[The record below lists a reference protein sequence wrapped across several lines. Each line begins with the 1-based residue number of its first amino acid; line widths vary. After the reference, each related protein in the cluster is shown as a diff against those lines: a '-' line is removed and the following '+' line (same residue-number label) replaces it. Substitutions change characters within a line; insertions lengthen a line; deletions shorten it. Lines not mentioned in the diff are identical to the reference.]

1 MHFLGMSSNIILVII
16 GIGLLIFI
24 HELGHFL
31 VAKKIGVRVHAF
43 SLGFGPAIIRKQI
56 GETDYRISLIPLG
69 GYVKLAGEQREESNT
84 GEEWEFMSKKPW
96 QRAAVLI
103 AGVSFNTILAF
114 VAFIIAFRV
123 GVPFIT
129 AEIGRTMPGGPAW
142 EAGIRPG
149 DKIVKINNVSDPDF
163 EDIFISVALSGSP
176 EGINMEIERDDEIFN
191 VNVVPKYDPTV
202 GIQRIGIAPA
212 TTLEVHK
219 IFAIKNSDT
228 PAQKSDLHV
237 NDKILEANGTKII
250 TENDFREIE
259 QANPG
264 KELILTV
271 LRDDKIIDL
280 KVTPS
285 IVSRWMIGLSCATTT
300 LDGVKQDSLAHSL
313 GLQKGDKIVKVNS
326 QDVEGFTELINTL
339 KESPDGIVTLQIASG
354 NNTKYIKLTKSGE
367 ETVKEFSEGIFPH
380 YGLIVDSTVEGFP
393 AENIGIKPGDTV
405 TSIGGE
411 NVSEWNQLL
420 TLVTAS
426 QGKEFEISWMHNYET
441 ITKTIIPKKN
451 EKNAQGLL
459 GIKFKEKKII
469 RKYGLAKSCVVGTH
483 KTVVNIKRIYMTI
496 QGFVSKKLSTKALG
510 GPVLIAQASYES
522 AKSGIGKLMY
532 FMAIISINLAVINIL
547 PVPVLDGGH
556 LLFLGIEKIK
566 GSPISEKTMAIAN
579 YIGLGLILSLMIYA
593 TKNDIMRLFNIL

>member
-1 MHFLGMSSNIILVII
+1 MPFIGMSSNIVLVIL

-31 VAKKIGVRVHAF
+31 VAKKIGVRVYAF
-43 SLGFGPAIIRKQI
+43 SLGFGPAIISKQI

-69 GYVKLAGEQREESNT
+69 GYVKLAGEQREDSNT

-103 AGVSFNTILAF
+103 AGVACNTLLAF

-129 AEIGRTMPGGPAW
+129 AEIGHTMPGSPAW

-149 DKIVKINNVSDPDF
+149 DKIVKIGNVSDPDF
-163 EDIFISVALSGSP
+163 EDVFISVALSGSP
-176 EGINMEIERDDEIFN
+176 EGINMEIERDNETFD
-191 VNVVPKYDPTV
+191 VNVVPRYDSTV

-219 IFAIKNSDT
+219 IFAIKNSDA
-228 PAQKSDLHV
+228 PVQRSDLHV
-237 NDKILEANGTKII
+237 NDKILEVNGKKII

-259 QANPG
+259 LASPG
-264 KELILTV
+264 KELNITV
-271 LRDDKIIDL
+271 LRDDRKIDV

-285 IVSRWMIGLSCATTT
+285 VVARWMIGLSCATTK
-300 LDGVKQDSLAHSL
+300 LDGVKNDSLAYSL
-313 GLQKGDKIVKVNS
+313 GLQKGDEIVKVNF
-326 QDVEGFTELINTL
+326 QDVEGFTELINTI
-339 KESPDGIVTLQIASG
+339 KDSSNGIVTLQVARG
-354 NNTKYIKLTKSGE
+354 NGTKYIKLTKYGD

-380 YGLIVDSTVEGFP
+380 YGLVVDSTVEDFP
-393 AENIGIKPGDTV
+393 AKKIGIEPGDTI
-405 TSIGGE
+405 TSIDGE
-411 NVSEWNQLL
+411 NVTEWNQLL

-441 ITKTIIPKKN
+441 YTKTITPKKN
-451 EKNAQGLL
+451 EKNAQGSM

-469 RKYGLAKSCVVGTH
+469 RKHGLAKSCVVGTH

-547 PVPVLDGGH
+547 PIPVLDGGH

-579 YIGLGLILSLMIYA
+579 YIGFALIISLMIYA
-593 TKNDIMRLFNIL
+593 TKNDIMRLF

>member
-1 MHFLGMSSNIILVII
+1 MPFIGISSNVILVII
-16 GIGLLIFI
+16 GIGLLIFV

-123 GVPFIT
+123 GVPFV
-129 AEIGRTMPGGPAW
+129 APEIGHTMPGWPAW

-149 DKIVKINNVSDPDF
+149 DKIVRINNVSDPDF

-176 EGINMEIERDDEIFN
+176 EGINMEIERDDETFD
-191 VNVVPKYDPTV
+191 VNVVPRYDPAE

-219 IFAIKNSDT
+219 IFAIENSDA
-228 PAQKSDLHV
+228 PAQKSDLRI
-237 NDKILEANGTKII
+237 NDKILEVNGKKIT
-250 TENDFREIE
+250 TEDDFREIE
-259 QANPG
+259 LANPG
-264 KELILTV
+264 KELNITV
-271 LRDDKIIDL
+271 LRDDERVDL

-285 IVSRWMIGLSCATTT
+285 VVSRWMIGLSCATTNI
-300 LDGVKQDSLAHSL
+300 DGVKQDSFAHSL
-313 GLQKGDKIVKVNS
+313 GLEKGDEIVKVNS
-326 QDVEGFTELINTL
+326 QEVQGFTELINTL
-339 KESPDGIVTLQIASG
+339 KDAPDGITTLQVTRG
-354 NNTKYIKLTKSGE
+354 KDTKYIKLTKSGD
-367 ETVKEFSEGIFPH
+367 ETVKKFSEGIFPH

-393 AENIGIKPGDTV
+393 AEKIGIKPGDTI
-405 TSIGGE
+405 TSIDGE

-420 TLVTAS
+420 TLVTGS

-441 ITKTIIPKKN
+441 VTRKIKPKKN
-451 EKNAQGLL
+451 EENAQGSI
-459 GIKFKEKKII
+459 GIRFKEKKII

-483 KTVVNIKRIYMTI
+483 KTIVNIKRIYMTI

-522 AKSGIGKLMY
+522 AKSGIGKLLY

-547 PVPVLDGGH
+547 PIPVLDGGH

-566 GSPISEKTMAIAN
+566 GSPISEKAMAIAN
-579 YIGLGLILSLMIYA
+579 YVGFALIISLMIYA

>member
-1 MHFLGMSSNIILVII
+1 MPFIGMSSNIVLVII

-31 VAKKIGVRVHAF
+31 VAKKIGVRVYAF
-43 SLGFGPAIIRKQI
+43 SLGFGPAIISRQI

-96 QRAAVLI
+96 QRAAVLV
-103 AGVSFNTILAF
+103 AGVACNTLLAF

-123 GVPFIT
+123 GVPFVT
-129 AEIGRTMPGGPAW
+129 PEIGRTMPGWPAW

-163 EDIFISVALSGSP
+163 EDVFISVALSGSP
-176 EGINMEIERDDEIFN
+176 EGINMEIERDNKTFD
-191 VNVVPKYDPTV
+191 VNVVPRYDSTV

-228 PAQKSDLHV
+228 PVQRSGLRV
-237 NDKILEANGTKII
+237 NDKVLEINGKKII

-259 QANPG
+259 LTNPG
-264 KELILTV
+264 KELNITV
-271 LRDDKIIDL
+271 LRDDRKIDV

-285 IVSRWMIGLSCATTT
+285 VVTRWMIGLSCATTKFE
-300 LDGVKQDSLAHSL
+300 GVKRNSLAYSL
-313 GLQKGDKIVKVNS
+313 GLQKGDEIVKVNS
-326 QDVEGFTELINTL
+326 QDVHGFTELINTI
-339 KESPDGIVTLQIASG
+339 KDSANGIVTLQVSRG
-354 NNTKYIKLTKSGE
+354 NGTKYMKLTKYGK

-380 YGLIVDSTVEGFP
+380 YGLIVDSTVEDFP
-393 AENIGIKPGDTV
+393 AKEIGIQPGDTI
-405 TSIGGE
+405 TSIDGE
-411 NVSEWNQLL
+411 NVTEWNQLL

-426 QGKEFEISWMHNYET
+426 QGKEFEISWIHNSET
-441 ITKTIIPKKN
+441 YTKTIIPKKN
-451 EKNAQGLL
+451 EKNAQGSM

-483 KTVVNIKRIYMTI
+483 KTIVNIKRIYMTI

-547 PVPVLDGGH
+547 PIPVLDGGH

-579 YIGLGLILSLMIYA
+579 YIGFALIISLMIYA
-593 TKNDIMRLFNIL
+593 TKNDIMRLFNI

>member
-1 MHFLGMSSNIILVII
+1 MLFRS
-16 GIGLLIFI
+16 
-24 HELGHFL
+24 
-31 VAKKIGVRVHAF
+31 
-43 SLGFGPAIIRKQI
+43 
-56 GETDYRISLIPLG
+56 LG

-96 QRAAVLI
+96 QRAAVLV
-103 AGVSFNTILAF
+103 AGVACNTLLAF

-123 GVPFIT
+123 GVPFVT
-129 AEIGRTMPGGPAW
+129 PEIGRTMPGWPAW

-163 EDIFISVALSGSP
+163 EDVFVSVALSNSP
-176 EGINMEIERDDEIFN
+176 EGISMEIERDYETFD
-191 VNVVPKYDPTV
+191 VNVVPRYDSTV

-228 PAQKSDLHV
+228 PVQRSGLRV
-237 NDKILEANGTKII
+237 NDKVLEINGKKII

-259 QANPG
+259 LTNPG
-264 KELILTV
+264 KELNITV
-271 LRDDKIIDL
+271 LRDDRKIDV

-285 IVSRWMIGLSCATTT
+285 VVTRWMIGLSCATTKF
-300 LDGVKQDSLAHSL
+300 DGVKKNSLAYSL
-313 GLQKGDKIVKVNS
+313 GLQKGDEIVKVNY
-326 QDVEGFTELINTL
+326 QDVHGFTELINTI
-339 KESPDGIVTLQIASG
+339 KDSANGIVTLQVSRG
-354 NNTKYIKLTKSGE
+354 NGTKYIKLTKYGD

-380 YGLIVDSTVEGFP
+380 YGLVVDSTVEDFP
-393 AENIGIKPGDTV
+393 AKKIGIEPGDTI
-405 TSIGGE
+405 TSIDGE
-411 NVSEWNQLL
+411 NVTEWNQLL

-441 ITKTIIPKKN
+441 YTKTITPKKN
-451 EKNAQGLL
+451 EKNAQGSM

-469 RKYGLAKSCVVGTH
+469 RKHGLAKSCVVGTH

-547 PVPVLDGGH
+547 PIPVLDGGH

-579 YIGLGLILSLMIYA
+579 YIGFALIISLMIYA
-593 TKNDIMRLFNIL
+593 TKNDIMRLF

>member
-1 MHFLGMSSNIILVII
+1 MPFIGMSSNIVLVII
-16 GIGLLIFI
+16 GIGLLIFA

-56 GETDYRISLIPLG
+56 GETDYRVSLIPLG

-103 AGVSFNTILAF
+103 AGVSFNTALAF

-129 AEIGRTMPGGPAW
+129 PEIGRTMPGWPAW

-163 EDIFISVALSGSP
+163 EDIFISIALNGSP
-176 EGINMEIERDDEIFN
+176 EGVNMEIERDDETFD
-191 VNVVPKYDPTV
+191 VNVVPRYDSTV

-219 IFAIKNSDT
+219 IFAIENSDA
-228 PAQKSDLHV
+228 PAQRSDLRV
-237 NDKILEANGTKII
+237 NDRILEVNGNKII

-259 QANPG
+259 LANPG

-271 LRDDKIIDL
+271 LRDDKEIDV

-285 IVSRWMIGLSCATTT
+285 VVARWMIGLSCATTKI
-300 LDGVKQDSLAHSL
+300 DSVKDDSFANSL
-313 GLQKGDKIVKVNS
+313 GLKKGDEIVKVNS
-326 QDVEGFTELINTL
+326 QDVRGFTELINTI
-339 KESPDGIVTLQIASG
+339 KDSPDGIVTLQVVRD
-354 NNTKYIKLTKSGE
+354 NNTKYIKLTKYGE

-393 AENIGIKPGDTV
+393 AEKIGIKPGDTI
-405 TSIGGE
+405 TSIDGK

-451 EKNAQGLL
+451 EKNAQGSI

-469 RKYGLAKSCVVGTH
+469 RKYGLAKSCIVGTH
-483 KTVVNIKRIYMTI
+483 KTIVNIKRIYMTI

-579 YIGLGLILSLMIYA
+579 YIGFALIISLMIYA
-593 TKNDIMRLFNIL
+593 TKNDIMRLFNI

>member
-1 MHFLGMSSNIILVII
+1 MPFIGMSSNIVLVII

-31 VAKKIGVRVHAF
+31 VAKKIGVRVYAF
-43 SLGFGPAIIRKQI
+43 SLGFGPAIISRQI

-96 QRAAVLI
+96 QRAAVLV
-103 AGVSFNTILAF
+103 AGVACNTLLAF

-123 GVPFIT
+123 GVPFVT
-129 AEIGRTMPGGPAW
+129 PEIGRTMPGWPAW

-163 EDIFISVALSGSP
+163 EDVFISVALSGSP
-176 EGINMEIERDDEIFN
+176 EGINMEIERDNKTFD
-191 VNVVPKYDPTV
+191 VNVVPRYDSTV

-228 PAQKSDLHV
+228 PVQRSGLRV
-237 NDKILEANGTKII
+237 NDKVLEINGKKII

-259 QANPG
+259 LTNPG
-264 KELILTV
+264 KELNITV
-271 LRDDKIIDL
+271 LRDDRKIDV

-285 IVSRWMIGLSCATTT
+285 VVTRWMIGLSCATTKFE
-300 LDGVKQDSLAHSL
+300 GVKRNSLAYSL
-313 GLQKGDKIVKVNS
+313 GLQKGDEIVKVNS
-326 QDVEGFTELINTL
+326 QDVHGFTELINTI
-339 KESPDGIVTLQIASG
+339 KDSANGIVTLQVSRG
-354 NNTKYIKLTKSGE
+354 NGTKYMKLTKYGK

-380 YGLIVDSTVEGFP
+380 YGLIVDSTVEDFP
-393 AENIGIKPGDTV
+393 AKEIGIQPGDTI
-405 TSIGGE
+405 TSIDGE
-411 NVSEWNQLL
+411 NVTEWNQLL

-426 QGKEFEISWMHNYET
+426 QGKEFEISWIHNSET
-441 ITKTIIPKKN
+441 YTKTIIPKKN
-451 EKNAQGLL
+451 EKNAQGSM

-547 PVPVLDGGH
+547 PIPVLDGGH

-579 YIGLGLILSLMIYA
+579 YIGFALIISLMIYA
-593 TKNDIMRLFNIL
+593 TKNDIMRLFNI

>member
-1 MHFLGMSSNIILVII
+1 MPFIGMSSNVVLVII

-24 HELGHFL
+24 HELGHFI

-84 GEEWEFMSKKPW
+84 GEEWEFISKKPW

-114 VAFIIAFRV
+114 VAFIVAFRV
-123 GVPFIT
+123 GVPFVT
-129 AEIGRTMPGGPAW
+129 SEIGRTMPGGPAW

-149 DKIVKINNVSDPDF
+149 DKIVRIDSVSDPDF
-163 EDIFISVALSGSP
+163 EDIFISVALNNSP
-176 EGINMEIERDDEIFN
+176 EGINMEIERDDETFD
-191 VNVVPKYDPTV
+191 VNVIPRYDPTV

-219 IFAIKNSDT
+219 IFAIENSDT

-237 NDKILEANGTKII
+237 NDIILEVNGKAIA

-259 QANPG
+259 LANPG
-264 KELILTV
+264 KEINITV
-271 LRDDKIIDL
+271 LRDGKKIDM

-285 IVSRWMIGLSCATTT
+285 VVSRWMIGLSCATTKIN
-300 LDGVKQDSLAHSL
+300 GVKKDSLAHSL
-313 GLQKGDKIVKVNS
+313 GLQKEDKIVKVNS
-326 QDVEGFTELINTL
+326 QDVEGFTELINAI
-339 KESPDGIVTLQIASG
+339 KDSPDGIVTLQVTRG
-354 NNTKYIKLTKSGE
+354 NGTKYIKLTKSGE
-367 ETVKEFSEGIFPH
+367 GTVKEFSEGIFPH

-393 AENIGIKPGDTV
+393 AEKIGIKPGDTIR
-405 TSIGGE
+405 SIDGKKIT
-411 NVSEWNQLL
+411 EWNQLL

-426 QGKEFEISWMHNYET
+426 HGKKFEISWMHKYET
-441 ITKTIIPKKN
+441 ITRTIIPKKN
-451 EKNAQGLL
+451 EENAQGIL

-579 YIGLGLILSLMIYA
+579 YIGFALIISLMIYA

>member
-1 MHFLGMSSNIILVII
+1 MPFIGMSSNIVLVII

-31 VAKKIGVRVHAF
+31 VAKKIGVRVYAF
-43 SLGFGPAIIRKQI
+43 SLGFGPAIISRQI

-96 QRAAVLI
+96 QRAAVLV
-103 AGVSFNTILAF
+103 AGVACNTLLAF

-123 GVPFIT
+123 GVPFVT
-129 AEIGRTMPGGPAW
+129 PEIGRTMPGWPAW

-163 EDIFISVALSGSP
+163 EDVFISVALSGSP
-176 EGINMEIERDDEIFN
+176 EGINMEIERDNKTFD
-191 VNVVPKYDPTV
+191 VNVVPRYDSTV

-228 PAQKSDLHV
+228 PVQRSGLRV
-237 NDKILEANGTKII
+237 NDKVLEINGKKII

-259 QANPG
+259 LTNPG
-264 KELILTV
+264 KELNITV
-271 LRDDKIIDL
+271 LRDDRKIDV

-285 IVSRWMIGLSCATTT
+285 VVTRWMIGLSCATTKFE
-300 LDGVKQDSLAHSL
+300 GVKRNSLAYSL
-313 GLQKGDKIVKVNS
+313 GLQKGDEIVKVNS
-326 QDVEGFTELINTL
+326 QDVHGFTELINTI
-339 KESPDGIVTLQIASG
+339 KDSANGIGTLQFTTG
-354 NNTKYIKLTKSGE
+354 NGTKYMKLTKYGK

-380 YGLIVDSTVEGFP
+380 YGLIVDSTVEDFP
-393 AENIGIKPGDTV
+393 AKEIGIQPGDTI
-405 TSIGGE
+405 TSIDGE
-411 NVSEWNQLL
+411 NVTEWNQLL

-426 QGKEFEISWMHNYET
+426 QGKEFEISWIHNSET
-441 ITKTIIPKKN
+441 YTKTIIPKKN
-451 EKNAQGLL
+451 EKNAQGSM

-547 PVPVLDGGH
+547 PIPVLDGGH

-579 YIGLGLILSLMIYA
+579 YIGFALIISLMIYA
-593 TKNDIMRLFNIL
+593 TKNDIMRLFNI

>member
-1 MHFLGMSSNIILVII
+1 MPFIGMSSNIVLVII

-31 VAKKIGVRVHAF
+31 VAKKIGVRVYAF
-43 SLGFGPAIIRKQI
+43 SLGFGPAIISRQI

-96 QRAAVLI
+96 QRAAVLV
-103 AGVSFNTILAF
+103 AGVACNTLLAF

-123 GVPFIT
+123 GVPFVT
-129 AEIGRTMPGGPAW
+129 PEIGRTMPGWPAW

-163 EDIFISVALSGSP
+163 EDVFISVALNGSP
-176 EGINMEIERDDEIFN
+176 EGINMEIERDNEIFD
-191 VNVVPKYDPTV
+191 VNVVPRYDSTV
-202 GIQRIGIAPA
+202 GFQRIGIVPA
-212 TTLEVHK
+212 HTLEVHK
-219 IFAIKNSDT
+219 IFAIKNSDA
-228 PAQKSDLHV
+228 PVQRSDLHV
-237 NDKILEANGTKII
+237 NDKILEVNGKKII

-259 QANPG
+259 LASPG
-264 KELILTV
+264 KELNITV
-271 LRDDKIIDL
+271 LRDDRKIDV

-285 IVSRWMIGLSCATTT
+285 VVTRWMIGLSCATTK
-300 LDGVKQDSLAHSL
+300 LDGVKKDSLAYSL
-313 GLQKGDKIVKVNS
+313 GLQKGDEIVKVNY
-326 QDVEGFTELINTL
+326 QDVHGFTELINTI
-339 KESPDGIVTLQIASG
+339 KDSANGIVTLQVSRG
-354 NNTKYIKLTKSGE
+354 NGTKYIKITKYGD

-380 YGLIVDSTVEGFP
+380 YGLVVDSTVEDFP
-393 AENIGIKPGDTV
+393 AKKIGIEPGDTI
-405 TSIGGE
+405 TSIDGE
-411 NVSEWNQLL
+411 NVTEWNQLL

-441 ITKTIIPKKN
+441 YTKTITPKKN
-451 EKNAQGLL
+451 EKNAQGSM

-547 PVPVLDGGH
+547 PIPVLDGGH

-579 YIGLGLILSLMIYA
+579 YIGFALIISLMIYA
-593 TKNDIMRLFNIL
+593 TKNDIMRLFNI

>member
-1 MHFLGMSSNIILVII
+1 
-16 GIGLLIFI
+16 
-24 HELGHFL
+24 
-31 VAKKIGVRVHAF
+31 
-43 SLGFGPAIIRKQI
+43 
-56 GETDYRISLIPLG
+56 LIPLG

-96 QRAAVLI
+96 QRAAVLV
-103 AGVSFNTILAF
+103 AGVACNTLLAF

-123 GVPFIT
+123 GVPFVT
-129 AEIGRTMPGGPAW
+129 PEIGRTMPGWPAW

-163 EDIFISVALSGSP
+163 EDVFISVALSGSP
-176 EGINMEIERDDEIFN
+176 EGINMEIERDNKTFD
-191 VNVVPKYDPTV
+191 VNVVPRYDSTV

-228 PAQKSDLHV
+228 PVQRSGLRV
-237 NDKILEANGTKII
+237 NDKVLEINGKKII

-259 QANPG
+259 LTNPG
-264 KELILTV
+264 KELNITV
-271 LRDDKIIDL
+271 LRDDRKIDV

-285 IVSRWMIGLSCATTT
+285 VVTRWMIGLSCATTKFE
-300 LDGVKQDSLAHSL
+300 GVKRNSLAYSL
-313 GLQKGDKIVKVNS
+313 GLQKGDEIVKVNS
-326 QDVEGFTELINTL
+326 QDVHGFTELINTI
-339 KESPDGIVTLQIASG
+339 KDSANGIVTLQVSRG
-354 NNTKYIKLTKSGE
+354 NGTKYMKLTKYGK

-380 YGLIVDSTVEGFP
+380 YGLIVDSTVEDFP
-393 AENIGIKPGDTV
+393 AKEIGIQPGDTI
-405 TSIGGE
+405 TSIDGE
-411 NVSEWNQLL
+411 NVTEWNQLL

-426 QGKEFEISWMHNYET
+426 QGKEFEISWIHNSET
-441 ITKTIIPKKN
+441 YTKTIIPKKN
-451 EKNAQGLL
+451 EKNAQGSM

-547 PVPVLDGGH
+547 PIPVLDGGH

-579 YIGLGLILSLMIYA
+579 
-593 TKNDIMRLFNIL
+593 

>member
-1 MHFLGMSSNIILVII
+1 MPFIGMSSNIVLVII

-31 VAKKIGVRVHAF
+31 VAKKIGVRVYAF
-43 SLGFGPAIIRKQI
+43 SLGFGPAIISKQI

-69 GYVKLAGEQREESNT
+69 GYVKLAGEQREDSNT

-103 AGVSFNTILAF
+103 AGVACNTLLAF

-123 GVPFIT
+123 GVPFVT
-129 AEIGRTMPGGPAW
+129 PEIGRTMPGWPAW

-163 EDIFISVALSGSP
+163 EDVFISVALNGSP
-176 EGINMEIERDDEIFN
+176 EGINMEIERDNEIFD
-191 VNVVPKYDPTV
+191 VNVVPRYDSTV

-212 TTLEVHK
+212 TTLEIHK
-219 IFAIKNSDT
+219 IFAIKNSDA
-228 PAQKSDLHV
+228 PVQSSDLHV
-237 NDKILEANGTKII
+237 KDRILEVNGKKII

-259 QANPG
+259 LASPG
-264 KELILTV
+264 KELNITV
-271 LRDDKIIDL
+271 LRDDRKIDV

-285 IVSRWMIGLSCATTT
+285 VVARWMIGLSCATTK
-300 LDGVKQDSLAHSL
+300 LDGVKKDSLAYSL
-313 GLQKGDKIVKVNS
+313 GLQKGDEIVKVNF
-326 QDVEGFTELINTL
+326 QDVEGFTELINTI
-339 KESPDGIVTLQIASG
+339 KDSSNGIVTLQVARG
-354 NNTKYIKLTKSGE
+354 NGTKYIKLTKYGE

-393 AENIGIKPGDTV
+393 AREIGIEPGDTI
-405 TSIGGE
+405 TSIDGE
-411 NVSEWNQLL
+411 NVTEWNQLL

-426 QGKEFEISWMHNYET
+426 QGNEFEISWIHNYET
-441 ITKTIIPKKN
+441 FTKTIIPKKN
-451 EKNAQGLL
+451 EKNAQGSM

-547 PVPVLDGGH
+547 PIPVLDGGH

-579 YIGLGLILSLMIYA
+579 YIGFALIISLMIYA
-593 TKNDIMRLFNIL
+593 TKNDIMRLFNI

>member
-1 MHFLGMSSNIILVII
+1 MPFIGMSSNIVLVII

-43 SLGFGPAIIRKQI
+43 SLGFGPPIISKQI

-69 GYVKLAGEQREESNT
+69 GYVKLAGEQREDSNT

-103 AGVSFNTILAF
+103 AGVACNTLLAF

-123 GVPFIT
+123 GVPFVT
-129 AEIGRTMPGGPAW
+129 PEIGRTMPGWPAW

-163 EDIFISVALSGSP
+163 EDVFISVALNGSP
-176 EGINMEIERDDEIFN
+176 EGINMEIERDNEIFD
-191 VNVVPKYDPTV
+191 VNVVPRYDSTV

-212 TTLEVHK
+212 TTMEVHK
-219 IFAIKNSDT
+219 IFAIKNSDA
-228 PAQKSDLHV
+228 PAQSSALHV
-237 NDKILEANGTKII
+237 KDRILEVNGKKII

-259 QANPG
+259 LASPG
-264 KELILTV
+264 KELNITV
-271 LRDDKIIDL
+271 LRDDRKIDV

-285 IVSRWMIGLSCATTT
+285 VVARWMIGLSCATTK
-300 LDGVKQDSLAHSL
+300 LDGVKKDSLAYSL
-313 GLQKGDKIVKVNS
+313 GLQKGDEIVKVNF
-326 QDVEGFTELINTL
+326 QDVEGFTGLINTI
-339 KESPDGIVTLQIASG
+339 KESPNGIVTLQVARG
-354 NNTKYIKLTKSGE
+354 NGTKYIKLTKYGE
-367 ETVKEFSEGIFPH
+367 KTVKEFSEGIFPY

-393 AENIGIKPGDTV
+393 AREIGIEPGDTI
-405 TSIGGE
+405 TSIDGE
-411 NVSEWNQLL
+411 NVTEWNQLL

-426 QGKEFEISWMHNYET
+426 QGNEFEISWIHNYET
-441 ITKTIIPKKN
+441 FTKTIIPKKN
-451 EKNAQGLL
+451 EKNAQGSI

-547 PVPVLDGGH
+547 PIPVLDGGH

-579 YIGLGLILSLMIYA
+579 YIGFALIISLMIYA
-593 TKNDIMRLFNIL
+593 TKNDIMRLFHI